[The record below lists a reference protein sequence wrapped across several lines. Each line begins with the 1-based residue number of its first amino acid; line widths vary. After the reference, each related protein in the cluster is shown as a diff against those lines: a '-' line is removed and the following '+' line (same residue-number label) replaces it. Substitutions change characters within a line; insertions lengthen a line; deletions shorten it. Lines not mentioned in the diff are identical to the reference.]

1 MEEGNINFF
10 LSENEKIESSIVSE
24 SDIDLSQFI
33 NDNDIHH
40 TYDIEQLEL
49 YYKNYNVKSLI
60 QILQYYKI
68 YKQKMVK
75 DELIQVLLFFETEP
89 NNHDIVFRRVRLW
102 QNIQELKDDPYF
114 SKYIMF

>member
-40 TYDIEQLEL
+40 IGYLDLF
-49 YYKNYNVKSLI
+49 KSFFLI
-60 QILQYYKI
+60 L
-68 YKQKMVK
+68 
-75 DELIQVLLFFETEP
+75 
-89 NNHDIVFRRVRLW
+89 
-102 QNIQELKDDPYF
+102 
-114 SKYIMF
+114 